1 MIIFMNM
8 PKQTNLIEP
17 TKYDAYKVQ
26 LACVKDVSKQLTA
39 KQAAKCHKKKQKKE
53 IRRVAIQTPRPCTQP
68 SSG

>member
-26 LACVKDVSKQLTA
+26 LACVKDVSKQFTA
-39 KQAAKCHKKKQKKE
+39 KQAAKCHKKKKYEESQSK
-53 IRRVAIQTPRPCTQP
+53 RRDLAP
-68 SSG
+68 SRLQAE